1 MKGGEGMFA
10 VMRVESGDDVVVLD
24 DAHDG
29 HKNTIVVVI
38 QKGGKYRRP

>member
-1 MKGGEGMFA
+1 VKE
-10 VMRVESGDDVVVLD
+10 VRTVRVESGDDVVVLQ

-38 QKGGKYRRP
+38 EKSKQK